1 MNLLSPPRCFDANS
15 PELIDRPG
23 IDQALLW
30 EELKVLESAN
40 RRFGG
45 HRLILD
51 FIRQFLCATQ
61 DTSLRILD
69 LATGGAD
76 IPRSIAAWFR
86 ERHWPVTITAVDRN
100 PEILK
105 YARESCR
112 DWPEIYL
119 EQHDLQALPYASE
132 SYDLVLC
139 SLALHHFSAADAVG
153 ILRRMQEIA
162 RVGYIVSD
170 LRRNCVAIWI
180 TKVLARTLIR
190 SHMMRH
196 DALQSCRA
204 AFTPG
209 ELRRMAQQAG
219 LEHFQIAR
227 RQGVFHMVLAGW
239 KVNLAG

>member
-1 MNLLSPPRCFDANS
+1 MKLLSPPRCFNANS

-40 RRFGG
+40 KRFGG

-51 FIRQFLCATQ
+51 LIRKLLRSGQTK
-61 DTSLRILD
+61 SLRILD

-100 PEILK
+100 PEILS
-105 YARESCR
+105 YAGESCR

-119 EQHDLQALPYASE
+119 EQHDLRALPYASE

-139 SLALHHFSAADAVG
+139 SLALHRFSAAGAVG
-153 ILRRMQEIA
+153 ILGRMQEISCE
-162 RVGYIVSD
+162 GYIVSD
-170 LRRNCVAIWI
+170 LRRNWSGIWI
-180 TKVLARTLIR
+180 TKLLARTLIR

-209 ELRRMAQQAG
+209 ELRRMAEQAG
-219 LEHFQIAR
+219 LEHFQISR
-227 RQGVFHMVLAGW
+227 RQGVFHMVL
-239 KVNLAG
+239 